1 MRYILEEKIMKI
13 LVTGA
18 TGKLGSKVVELLLKT
33 IPADQLAVSVRN
45 PEKAEG
51 LRAHGVEVRQGDFDK
66 PETLDAA
73 FAGIDKLLIVS
84 SSEVRLGG
92 DEIRMRQHANAVA
105 AAKRANVKLL
115 RLPVRLKPEIAT
127 FSLLQFI
134 KLRKR
139 LS

>member
-1 MRYILEEKIMKI
+1 MKI

-18 TGKLGSKVVELLLKT
+18 TGKLGSKVVEELLKT
-33 IPADQLAVSVRN
+33 VPAEQIAVSVRN

-51 LRAHGVEVRQGDFDK
+51 LKASGVEVRQGDFDK

-73 FAGIDKLLIVS
+73 FSGIDRLLIIS

-92 DEIRMRQHANAVA
+92 DEIRRSNTPMQLQQL
-105 AAKRANVKLL
+105 NVPTLNLL
-115 RLPVRLKPEIAT
+115 RLPVHLMQATVT

-134 KLRKR
+134 KLQKKQ
-139 LS
+139 L